1 MTIAGAASSFT
12 GNLTVDGGTLQV
24 AAENNGTNPTAT
36 PLGDTRLATRT
47 ITVNGGAVLQLTQG
61 NTLGGSNGANEAV
74 LTPIVINAGGLVVNT
89 ANFNNMIGPVTLNG
103 GTLGGDGGA
112 SAIYYTYQ
120 LSGGSITVN
129 TAPSVMAASGNYAGF
144 NMAAVTTFNVAATGG
159 PGPDLIVSA
168 PLGDRQNNLGAATLV
183 KIGSGWM
190 QLAASNSYSGGTSV
204 ENGLLQLGNSA
215 ALGAGA
221 LAANGGTLDL
231 AGNSVTVPSFSGA
244 AGTVTSS
251 LAGTVSLTVTSG
263 GTFSGTIEDDPNL
276 SAGSAPVS
284 LILSGGE
291 LALTGT
297 NTYSGGTLVSSGT
310 LVFANS
316 EAIAAG
322 SSLTV
327 GNASVFPLAQG
338 GMAVAPLAASSAIS
352 SVPEPGTLALLTVAL
367 AMGLRVVRRRSRD

>member
-1 MTIAGAASSFT
+1 MGTDNTSTTFAGVFADGGANALSLTKTGGGILTIAGAASSFT

-103 GTLGGDGGA
+103 GTLGGDGGQHHLL
-112 SAIYYTYQ
+112 Y
-120 LSGGSITVN
+120 
-129 TAPSVMAASGNYAGF
+129 
-144 NMAAVTTFNVAATGG
+144 
-159 PGPDLIVSA
+159 VSA
-168 PLGDRQNNLGAATLV
+168 LGRLDYRQYGPVGDGRQRQLRRLQHGGGDDLQRRRHRRAGPRLDRLRPLGDRQNNLGAATLV

-276 SAGSAPVS
+276 SAGSA
-284 LILSGGE
+284 
-291 LALTGT
+291 TG
-297 NTYSGGTLVSSGT
+297 
-310 LVFANS
+310 
-316 EAIAAG
+316 
-322 SSLTV
+322 
-327 GNASVFPLAQG
+327 
-338 GMAVAPLAASSAIS
+338 
-352 SVPEPGTLALLTVAL
+352 
-367 AMGLRVVRRRSRD
+367 VVDLERRRARTDRHEYLQRRHAG